1 MLHEPQHY
9 DKHNILEL
17 ILNTAEKKRFYGWIA
32 LSGAI
37 VTYMAFGG
45 CVLYSYGVFMPEM
58 SADLSTTRSILSAP
72 YGLQGLIC
80 GLMGPIIGLSVAKF
94 GPRRNIV
101 IGNLITGCSLIGMF
115 FITEVWHI
123 YVLFILL
130 GFAIGF
136 GTFNP
141 CTTVANNWFI
151 KRRSLA
157 ISLVVAAIGLGGLIF
172 PMLISW
178 LISTIGWR
186 WSWAA
191 LGAIYILLAVIIP
204 GILIRNKPEDIGQTP
219 DGINNKD
226 DEKNIITKDK
236 TSHVYQTPIDWNV
249 RDALQSRTFW
259 MILIVVGVHTFNL
272 NMLATQEVVYL
283 QDQGFDPLLAA
294 SVWSLLIIVNSIAK
308 LLMGML
314 GLRFE
319 SRHLAVAALASYG
332 IGNLLL
338 LNAHNTFTIYLSSI
352 FNGIGYGGVVVL
364 YPLFVGAYFGR
375 KNYQRIIGCMSPF
388 VFLIGFSSPIIAGHI
403 FDITSNYFW
412 AFILAI
418 TLVIIGM
425 FCATL
430 AKPPQMLKESGS
442 KIKAP

>member
-1 MLHEPQHY
+1 M
-9 DKHNILEL
+9 
-17 ILNTAEKKRFYGWIA
+17 NTIENKRFYGWIA

-37 VTYMAFGG
+37 ITYMAFGG
-45 CVLYSYGVFMPEM
+45 CVLYSYGVFLPAM
-58 SADLSTTRSILSAP
+58 SAELSTSRSILSAP

-80 GLMGPIIGLSVAKF
+80 GLMGPLIGLSVAKF

-101 IGNLITGCSLIGMF
+101 MGNLVVGCSLISMF

-130 GFAIGF
+130 GSAIGF

-151 KRRSLA
+151 KKRSLA
-157 ISLVVAAIGLGGLIF
+157 LSLVVAAVGLGGFVF

-178 LISTIGWR
+178 LISSIGWR
-186 WSWAA
+186 LSWVAIGSTYIFLAA
-191 LGAIYILLAVIIP
+191 VMPGLLIK
-204 GILIRNKPEDIGQTP
+204 NKPEDVGQIP
-219 DGINNKD
+219 DGINADGK
-226 DEKNIITKDK
+226 TTTGHDK
-236 TSHVYQTPIDWNV
+236 ISRIYQTPVDWNV
-249 RDALQSRTFW
+249 GDALRSRAFW
-259 MILIVVGVHTFNL
+259 MILAIMGVNTFIL

-283 QDQGFDPLLAA
+283 QDKGFDPLLAA
-294 SVWSLLIIVNSIAK
+294 SVWSLLIVVNSIAK
-308 LLMGML
+308 LTMGVL

-319 SRHLAVAALASYG
+319 SRHLALAALAAYG

-338 LNAHNTFTIYLSSI
+338 LNAQNTFTIYLSSI
-352 FNGIGYGGVVVL
+352 FNGTGYGGVVVL
-364 YPLFVGAYFGR
+364 YPLLVGAYFGR

-388 VFLIGFSSPIIAGHI
+388 VFLIGFSSPIIAGYV
-403 FDITSNYFW
+403 FDITSSYFW

-418 TLVIIGM
+418 ILVIIGM
-425 FCATL
+425 ICAIL

-442 KIKAP
+442 DISPS

>member
-1 MLHEPQHY
+1 MS
-9 DKHNILEL
+9 
-17 ILNTAEKKRFYGWIA
+17 TTEKKRFYGWIA

-45 CVLYSYGVFMPEM
+45 CILYSYGVFLPEM
-58 SADLSTTRSILSAP
+58 VADLATNRSILSAP

-94 GPRRNIV
+94 GSRKNIIISNFV
-101 IGNLITGCSLIGMF
+101 SGCSLIGMF

-151 KRRSLA
+151 KKRSLA
-157 ISLVVAAIGLGGLIF
+157 LSLVVAAIGLGGLVF
-172 PMLISW
+172 PMFISW
-178 LISTIGWR
+178 LILIIGWR

-191 LGAIYILLAVIIP
+191 LGSIYIFLAVIMS
-204 GILIRNKPEDIGQTP
+204 GILIRDRPEDMGQIP
-219 DGINNKD
+219 DGINDQDNG
-226 DEKNIITKDK
+226 NIILIKDK
-236 TSHVYQTPIDWNV
+236 TSRIYQTPVDWNV
-249 RDALQSRTFW
+249 GDAFRSRTFW
-259 MILIVVGVHTFNL
+259 MILAIMGVNTFNL
-272 NMLATQEVVYL
+272 NLLATQEVVYL
-283 QDQGFDPLLAA
+283 QDKGFDPLLAA
-294 SVWSLLIIVNSIAK
+294 SVWSLVIMVSAIAK
-308 LLMGML
+308 LLTGVL

-319 SRHLAVAALASYG
+319 SRHLALAALASYG

-364 YPLFVGAYFGR
+364 YPIFVGAYFGR

-388 VFLIGFSSPIIAGHI
+388 VFLIGFSSPIIGGYI
-403 FDITSNYFW
+403 FDITSSYFW
-412 AFILAI
+412 AFVLAI

-425 FCATL
+425 ICAVL
-430 AKPPQMLKESGS
+430 SKPPRMPKERVYDIYTSVNE
-442 KIKAP
+442 K

>member
-1 MLHEPQHY
+1 M
-9 DKHNILEL
+9 
-17 ILNTAEKKRFYGWIA
+17 NTSEKKGFYGWVA

-45 CVLYSYGVFMPEM
+45 CVLYSYGVFLPEM
-58 SADLSTTRSILSAP
+58 SAELSTNRSILSAP

-80 GLMGPIIGLSVAKF
+80 GLMGPIIGISVARF
-94 GPRRNIV
+94 GPRRNIMV
-101 IGNLITGCSLIGMF
+101 GNLVSGCSLIGMF

-123 YVLFILL
+123 YILFILL

-151 KRRSLA
+151 RRRSLA
-157 ISLVVAAIGLGGLIF
+157 VSLVVAAIGLGGLIF

-178 LISTIGWR
+178 LISRVGWR

-191 LGAIYILLAVIIP
+191 LGSVYILLAVIMP
-204 GILIRNKPEDIGQTP
+204 GILIRDNPEDMGQTP
-219 DGINNKD
+219 DGINY
-226 DEKNIITKDK
+226 KNDNDTIITNDK
-236 TSHVYQTPIDWNV
+236 ISRVYQTPVDWNV
-249 RDALQSRTFW
+249 AEAIRSRTFW

-283 QDQGFDPLLAA
+283 QDKGFDPLLAA
-294 SVWSLLIIVNSIAK
+294 SVWSLLIVVNSLAK
-308 LLMGML
+308 LLMGVL

-319 SRHLAVAALASYG
+319 SRHLAIAALASYG
-332 IGNLLL
+332 VGNLLL

-364 YPLFVGAYFGR
+364 YPIFIGAYFGR

-388 VFLIGFSSPIIAGHI
+388 VFLIGFSSPIFAGHI
-403 FDITSNYFW
+403 FDTTSSYFW
-412 AFILAI
+412 AFIVAI
-418 TLVIIGM
+418 ILVIIGM
-425 FCATL
+425 ICAVL
-430 AKPPQMLKESGS
+430 AKPPQMQKESGS
-442 KIKAP
+442 DIYISGIEE